1 MNRLSLRFKLI
12 LIALIPTLFALFLS
26 LQIAYSN
33 KADLNRTGLAK
44 DLVAVSAILDGV
56 AHNHAVERG
65 LSAGFLGSKGKVG
78 ADKLFKQR
86 LKADEAEQKFL
97 ESLDVYGD
105 VYAVMTSS
113 LVDRIKNQL
122 VEKKSVRKKIDALDK
137 NNGSFAFYSQLNHDV
152 LSLMSGIA
160 SRVDAGP
167 IGRHIDSLLNILW
180 LKERAGQSRGKLNGV
195 FARGYASISAYS
207 DIKSYIQDFSVRLDV
222 VQEDESLFSYD
233 LALELVVNPLHRD
246 ITNIE
251 NAFLSQSDSLA
262 NITGPKSGE
271 WFPLATKR
279 IGLIKKMA
287 DLEMEGIASLASE
300 LNQQA
305 KNTLALL
312 SISVAVLILIIIAG
326 IIVAS
331 NSITNKARVIE
342 TIMGRVI
349 ENKDLTART
358 ELRDGDELNQIGS
371 NLDNLV
377 IWLQE
382 FVSDLNQ
389 ISAHLQNCSQNI
401 EGTLIEN
408 RGLVEQQHGRAD
420 LVSSSVTEMAA
431 SFKEV
436 AASTTQSSD
445 LAGSAKSESVE
456 NLQRMKTME
465 SDIERMSNIIQES
478 IETIAELAENSKDIG
493 SILNTIQGIAEQ
505 TNLLALNAAI
515 EAARAGDAG
524 RGFAVVADEVR
535 NLAQRTHEST
545 EEIHVMIERLQ
556 SNADKA
562 SEKMSSAGNIIGAS
576 IQSVAAASKGQ
587 ETVQK
592 LIESVSENN
601 YQIASATEEQS
612 VVIEQ
617 IAQDVDAFANHANG
631 ILEKADQIDGNKN
644 ELATAANQ
652 IEGYLSGYKIK

>member
-1 MNRLSLRFKLI
+1 
-12 LIALIPTLFALFLS
+12 
-26 LQIAYSN
+26 
-33 KADLNRTGLAK
+33 
-44 DLVAVSAILDGV
+44 
-56 AHNHAVERG
+56 
-65 LSAGFLGSKGKVG
+65 
-78 ADKLFKQR
+78 
-86 LKADEAEQKFL
+86 
-97 ESLDVYGD
+97 
-105 VYAVMTSS
+105 
-113 LVDRIKNQL
+113 
-122 VEKKSVRKKIDALDK
+122 
-137 NNGSFAFYSQLNHDV
+137 
-152 LSLMSGIA
+152 
-160 SRVDAGP
+160 
-167 IGRHIDSLLNILW
+167 
-180 LKERAGQSRGKLNGV
+180 
-195 FARGYASISAYS
+195 
-207 DIKSYIQDFSVRLDV
+207 
-222 VQEDESLFSYD
+222 
-233 LALELVVNPLHRD
+233 
-246 ITNIE
+246 
-251 NAFLSQSDSLA
+251 
-262 NITGPKSGE
+262 
-271 WFPLATKR
+271 
-279 IGLIKKMA
+279 
-287 DLEMEGIASLASE
+287 
-300 LNQQA
+300 
-305 KNTLALL
+305 
-312 SISVAVLILIIIAG
+312 
-326 IIVAS
+326 
-331 NSITNKARVIE
+331 
-342 TIMGRVI
+342 
-349 ENKDLTART
+349 
-358 ELRDGDELNQIGS
+358 
-371 NLDNLV
+371 
-377 IWLQE
+377 
-382 FVSDLNQ
+382 
-389 ISAHLQNCSQNI
+389 
-401 EGTLIEN
+401 
-408 RGLVEQQHGRAD
+408 
-420 LVSSSVTEMAA
+420 
-431 SFKEV
+431 
-436 AASTTQSSD
+436 